1 MFSPPGAQVGPDH
14 PFFEIID
21 EAYRVFRCPKPKSI
35 EVCENC
41 CMAATIEADFF
52 RPQIRELPIE
62 YVRDWFF
69 AAYQPPGVAPETWTY
84 LLPRILEILAAG
96 EEVSSAGFE
105 VSLNRFETG
114 NPANWTAQ
122 RWSVLNRFQRAF
134 LDREIRRPNDFLD
147 DFVCMFGLAGWDLD
161 GLVTQIESA
170 SDKELAE
177 RFWHDWVQHRAPG
190 REGIWI
196 TAFWKSHANSTMF
209 DFYTSKRLHDRMTAL
224 ALSDQTDPELA
235 AKASAVASVIEANSS
250 QL

>member
-41 CMAATIEADFF
+41 CMDPTIEADFF
-52 RPQIRELPIE
+52 RPPIRELPIE

-69 AAYQPPGVAPETWTY
+69 AAYQPPGVAQETWTY

-96 EEVSSAGFE
+96 EEVSSTGFE

-114 NPANWTAQ
+114 NPANWTAK
-122 RWSVLNRFQRAF
+122 RWNVLDRFQRAF
-134 LDREIRRPNDFLD
+134 LDREIRRPKEFLD
-147 DFVCMFGLAGWDLD
+147 DFVCMFGLAGWPLDDLIA
-161 GLVTQIESA
+161 QIESA
-170 SDKELAE
+170 SDEQLAE
-177 RFWHDWVQHRAPG
+177 RFWNDWIRDRVPG

-196 TAFWKSHANSTMF
+196 TAFWDSPGNSTVF
-209 DFYTSKRLHDRMTAL
+209 DFYTSKGLHDRMAAL
-224 ALSDQTDPELA
+224 ALSGSTESELA
-235 AKASAVASVIEANSS
+235 AKAFAVASVIETNRS
-250 QL
+250 QN